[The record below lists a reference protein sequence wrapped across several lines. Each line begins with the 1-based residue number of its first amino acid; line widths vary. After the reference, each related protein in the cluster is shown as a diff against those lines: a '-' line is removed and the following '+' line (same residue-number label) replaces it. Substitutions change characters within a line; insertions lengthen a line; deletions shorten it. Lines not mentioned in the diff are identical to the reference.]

1 MYDRDRNE
9 HTDQTQRWE
18 TLARMLNEGRR
29 IAVLTGAGISTD
41 SGLPDFRSK
50 GGIFDNELR
59 VEDILSESYFH
70 AQPKRFWEHFKAIF
84 RFEELHQ
91 CKPNAGHLLLKELE
105 EKGKEVVVMTQN
117 IDGLHGKAGSR
128 RVLEVHGTLSTAAC
142 PKCKER
148 YGAEAVMGSP
158 VPRCGKDGFIL
169 KPDVVLYGGRVLHME
184 EAYESVRQAD
194 VFLVMGTSLQVYPV
208 KDLPYAVERSR
219 TKSVI
224 VNREPTGM
232 DGLFDLV
239 IHDEIRTAAEQ
250 LRGRLL

>member
-1 MYDRDRNE
+1 MHDRNRNK
-9 HTDQTQRWE
+9 HTDHAHRWE

-70 AQPKRFWEHFKAIF
+70 AQPKRFWEHFKSIF

-105 EKGKEVVVMTQN
+105 EKGKEVVVITQN

-128 RVLEVHGTLSTAAC
+128 RVLAWNAEHRRLPQMQGALRRGSGHELAGAAVREGRFYFETGC
-142 PKCKER
+142 
-148 YGAEAVMGSP
+148 GAVRGA
-158 VPRCGKDGFIL
+158 RAA
-169 KPDVVLYGGRVLHME
+169 YGG
-184 EAYESVRQAD
+184 
-194 VFLVMGTSLQVYPV
+194 SL
-208 KDLPYAVERSR
+208 
-219 TKSVI
+219 
-224 VNREPTGM
+224 
-232 DGLFDLV
+232 
-239 IHDEIRTAAEQ
+239 
-250 LRGRLL
+250 